1 MPISK
6 TKKNEI
12 VGFLQS
18 DVNSQQSVVLVTT
31 NGTEATINAGANFD
45 LRKQANEAGLKVQV
59 VKNSL
64 LEKNFEG
71 VSKLSGQTYVAY
83 LKNKDETNEVIVPK
97 LFIKIIENGFKD
109 NLKIVGAIINGEFVD
124 AATATVYANVP
135 TKDESLGQI
144 AGAIN
149 SITAKLAM
157 VIKEI
162 PTTTARAISEVAKT
176 K

>member
-6 TKKNEI
+6 NKKNQI
-12 VGFLQS
+12 ISFLQD
-18 DVNSQQSVVLVTT
+18 DVNSQQSVVLV
-31 NGTEATINAGANFD
+31 GTKGAEATIVAQTNFD
-45 LRKQANEAGLKVQV
+45 LRKQANDAGLKVQV

-64 LEKNFEG
+64 LEKNFKG
-71 VSKLSGQTYVAY
+71 LNLSGQTYMAF
-83 LKNKDETNEVIVPK
+83 LKNKEETNEVIVPK
-97 LFIKIIENGFKD
+97 LFIKILKDGFKD

-124 AATATVYANVP
+124 AATAQQYADVP

-162 PTTTARAISEVAKT
+162 PTTTARAICEVSKT

>member
-6 TKKNEI
+6 NKKNQI
-12 VGFLQS
+12 ISFLQD
-18 DVNSQQSVVLVTT
+18 DVNSQQSVVLV
-31 NGTEATINAGANFD
+31 GTKGADATIVAATNFD
-45 LRKQANEAGLKVQV
+45 LRKQSNDAGLKIQV

-64 LEKNFEG
+64 LEKNFKG
-71 VSKLSGQTYVAY
+71 LSNLSGQTYMAF
-83 LKNKDETNEVIVPK
+83 LKNKEETNEVIVPK
-97 LFIKIIENGFKD
+97 LFIKILNDGFKD

-124 AATATVYANVP
+124 AATAQQYADVP

-162 PTTTARAISEVAKT
+162 PQSTARAISEVSKT

>member
-6 TKKNEI
+6 NKKNQI
-12 VGFLQS
+12 ISFLQD
-18 DVNSQQSVVLVTT
+18 DVNSQQSVVLV
-31 NGTEATINAGANFD
+31 GTKGAEATIVAQTNFD
-45 LRKQANEAGLKVQV
+45 LRKQANDAGLKVQV

-64 LEKNFEG
+64 LEKNFKG
-71 VSKLSGQTYVAY
+71 LSNLSGQTYMAF
-83 LKNKDETNEVIVPK
+83 LKNKEETNEVIVPK
-97 LFIKIIENGFKD
+97 LFIKILKDGFKD

-124 AATATVYANVP
+124 AATAQQYADVP

-162 PTTTARAISEVAKT
+162 PTTTARAISEVSKT